1 MERSGIAGWF
11 AIFGEKLYLL
21 SLRFLPEKRNRENLR
36 RNLEI
41 LCPQEQRD
49 KLLQKYYGGKIG
61 FTAMILLA
69 GGILSGCLWV
79 KGIAAG
85 NAENP
90 GKILAGMTV
99 AAATAVF
106 FMSDK
111 DLTDQLKRRKEAL
124 RLAYPDW
131 VHRLALFLVAGLTI
145 RGAFERLGKEN
156 ELAGY
161 AYREILSGQS
171 ESVAYEHFGKRAGVR
186 EYVKLSTLLCQ
197 NLKKGSANLMARLEE
212 EALMASESR
221 IRDGKILGEEAGTK
235 LLIPMVMLLAVVMI
249 MIMLPAFSVMGI

>member
-1 MERSGIAGWF
+1 M
-11 AIFGEKLYLL
+11 
-21 SLRFLPEKRNRENLR
+21 
-36 RNLEI
+36 
-41 LCPQEQRD
+41 
-49 KLLQKYYGGKIG
+49 
-61 FTAMILLA
+61 
-69 GGILSGCLWV
+69 
-79 KGIAAG
+79 
-85 NAENP
+85 
-90 GKILAGMTV
+90 
-99 AAATAVF
+99 
-106 FMSDK
+106 
-111 DLTDQLKRRKEAL
+111 
-124 RLAYPDW
+124 
-131 VHRLALFLVAGLTI
+131 TI

-235 LLIPMVMLLAVVMI
+235 LLIPMVLLLAVDMI